1 MGGAVIENI
10 IGNDT
15 STISS
20 YKVVLEMSSNSNNKI
35 ELAGN
40 PELQYWC
47 IGRQASTCHVRI
59 THKSISRQ
67 HAILYFNSLKNQL
80 YLHDLGGKHG
90 SYVNQKR
97 ISSSDRHPLQDKD
110 VLSFGNCT
118 QPTFLLHLTNTATTT
133 TTKEESPSLEVV
145 GDGLTGRAK
154 REAEIAAA
162 MASLDQTPTYNKPTT
177 TTTTT
182 QSTNTIVVSSSL
194 LLPPKKKKKKIPN
207 YIPIQNMVWLESS
220 VIQDDLKSSANTKS
234 SSTVL
239 ISTVAWDKS
248 GTRCILGS
256 SDAILRFYDVSQKL
270 SCFQQVRVCPSDCH
284 TPILDIQFNCSGSHA
299 LVCTTS
305 SQPLVLDRDG
315 HTIHEFAKGDVYIQ
329 YSSNSTIGHTASVNS
344 VDWHPTSKDICVTCS
359 LDGTCKT
366 WNITK
371 GKTQFQKLCNT
382 NTYLTGT
389 KQRTS
394 LVQTKYTST
403 QQIIAV
409 SQTTLFIWNV
419 STHHRPTH
427 TIPILNKNSTSSMIQ
442 SISLHL
448 DASHIAIR
456 TSQEVQIWTLSKSVM
471 KKPTL
476 YKTYKDLPC
485 PHEKCNVVFGPTRD
499 TKQIIAYSSTNTT
512 LRFADITSQSSQPL
526 FDIPMEEKKKVIFI
540 LWHSQLNQILCTFS
554 DGTVCI
560 YYSNDTSNSNSNNNI
575 ITTYQKFGHTKQQKD
590 ELEELYYS
598 RAKQSAPTLQTTK
611 ILNPLVQQQERRK
624 KQQLLELENEKMNL
638 PHPPATGIAQGDG
651 NSANLN
657 FTQHIVSSKLPK
669 VLSKDPRT
677 DLFQYTPS
685 ESKKRKFGLDTSQPT
700 ILATKTV
707 EQEQEELQ
715 RQLDEGR

>member
-1 MGGAVIENI
+1 MGGVVIENVI
-10 IGNDT
+10 EKDA
-15 STISS
+15 STMSS

-35 ELAGN
+35 ELASN

-67 HAILYFNSLKNQL
+67 HAILYFSSSSEQL

-90 SYVNQKR
+90 SYVNQTR
-97 ISSSDRHPLQDKD
+97 ISSDKHPLQDKD

-118 QPTFLLHLTNTATTT
+118 QPTFTLHLTSTVIKKQPPVVST
-133 TTKEESPSLEVV
+133 VV

-162 MASLDQTPTYNKPTT
+162 MASLDQTPTYTPPSPSTT
-177 TTTTT
+177 T
-182 QSTNTIVVSSSL
+182 IVA
-194 LLPPKKKKKKIPN
+194 LLPPKQKKKKEAPP
-207 YIPIQNMVWLESS
+207 YLPVQNVVWLESS
-220 VIQDDLKSSANTKS
+220 VIQDDLKSSANANNANS
-234 SSTVL
+234 SSALL
-239 ISTVAWDKS
+239 ITSVAWDKS

-371 GKTQFQKLCNT
+371 GKTQFNKLCNT

-389 KQRTS
+389 KQRTP

-419 STHHRPTH
+419 STHHRPIH
-427 TIPILNKNSTSSMIQ
+427 TIPILSKNSNSSMIQ

-448 DASHIAIR
+448 DVSHIAIR

-476 YKTYKDLPC
+476 YQTYKDLPC
-485 PHEKCNVVFGPTRD
+485 QHEKCNVVFGPTRD
-499 TKQIIAYSSTNTT
+499 TKQIIAYSCTTTT
-512 LRFADITSQSSQPL
+512 LQFTNITSQSSQPL
-526 FDIPMEEKKKVIFI
+526 YTISLEEKKKVIF
-540 LWHSQLNQILCTFS
+540 LMWHSQLNQILCTFS
-554 DGTVCI
+554 DGTVGI
-560 YYSNDTSNSNSNNNI
+560 YYSNNNINSNNHNNI
-575 ITTYQKFGHTKQQKD
+575 ITTYQKFGRQKQQKD

-598 RAKQSAPTLQTTK
+598 RAKQSVPSLHTTK
-611 ILNPLVQQQERRK
+611 IINPLIQQQERRK
-624 KQQLLELENEKMNL
+624 KQQLLELQNEKMNL

-657 FTQHIVSSKLPK
+657 FTQHVVSSKLPK

-715 RQLDEGR
+715 QQLQEGK